1 MSERLVAR
9 ILVDRLAISWRL
21 GVDLVCEPGEVIALL
36 GPNGAG
42 KSTILRAIGGFV
54 PVSPGRVPM
63 GAGVSAGGPVEV
75 PARIDLGA
83 RCWDDPA
90 AEVFVPPEQ
99 RRCAM
104 VHQDFRLF
112 PHLNVRDNVA
122 FGPRCRGRS
131 GKEARSVA
139 DEWLAALAVADLA
152 DREPGG
158 LSGGQAQRVAIA
170 RALAVEPEVLL
181 MDEPTSALD
190 AGARADTRRM
200 LREVLGGFAGPAL
213 VVTHDPVDAL
223 ALADRIVVVE
233 NGGVTQAGS
242 GAEIAA
248 RPATGYVAELL
259 GLTLLRGRARTG
271 TGEGLIELDGGG
283 ELHSFAGVTGPV
295 LVALRPESV
304 AVHRAR
310 PDGSPRNVWPAR
322 VADIEL
328 TGSRVRVSCAGPPD
342 VTADITPA
350 ALAELELAPGDSV
363 WLSVKAAEVQV
374 YSA

>member
-1 MSERLVAR
+1 MGERLAAR
-9 ILVDRLAISWRL
+9 MLVERPAIGWRL
-21 GVDLVCEPGEVIALL
+21 GVDLACEPGEVVALL

-54 PVSPGRVPM
+54 PLSRGL
-63 GAGVSAGGPVEV
+63 VSAEAGEPG
-75 PARIDLGA
+75 ARIDLGGQ
-83 RCWDDPA
+83 CWDDPA
-90 AEVFVPPEQ
+90 ADVFVPPER

-112 PHLNVRDNVA
+112 PHLSVRENVA

-131 GKEARSVA
+131 RQQARSAA
-139 DEWLAALAVADLA
+139 DEWLAALGVVELA
-152 DREPGG
+152 DRSPGR

-170 RALAVEPEVLL
+170 RALAVDPEVLL

-190 AGARADTRRM
+190 AGARAETRRM
-200 LREVLGGFAGPAL
+200 LRGVLGEFAGPAL

-242 GAEIAA
+242 GSEIAA

-271 TGEGLIELDGGG
+271 AGEGLIELDAGG
-283 ELHSFAGVTGPV
+283 ELHSFAGATGSV
-295 LVALRPESV
+295 LVALRPEAV

-310 PDGSPRNVWPAR
+310 PDGSPRNVWTAR
-322 VADIEL
+322 VVDIEL
-328 TGSRVRVSCAGPPD
+328 TGSRVRVSCEGPPD

-350 ALAELELAPGDSV
+350 ALAELGLVPGDSV